1 MGTLILT
8 IAVVLCAA
16 YLLWQ
21 IWEADLVDDR

>member
-1 MGTLILT
+1 MGGLVIA

-21 IWEADLVDDR
+21 FWAADLADDR

>member
-1 MGTLILT
+1 MDALVIS

-21 IWEADLVDDR
+21 LLSADLADDR

>member
-1 MGTLILT
+1 MGSLIIA

-21 IWEADLVDDR
+21 IWEADLVDHS

>member
-1 MGTLILT
+1 LSALVIT

-21 IWEADLVDDR
+21 VWDSDLVDDR